1 MSENAEKNTCSISTE
16 ASTHTRRC
24 FMTGE
29 YCSQKTNIQRERKK
43 LYKKGE
49 IVAFVI
55 MNFSDMSDVVYK
67 WRIEIFIESLRKYL
81 YVDDEN
87 GRLYCNTEKNNVP
100 GKMRKVEKI
109 KVVRSD
115 SNPASNYVICSRICQ
130 QIQIA
135 DLVVVDVSTQNP
147 NVFYEFGMA
156 VALQKLILPIC
167 FSESFYKAELPK
179 GVKKQGFNEREKL
192 QKHIGCYP
200 WRKALF
206 EYYGIRF
213 KQNET
218 NATPINTEYAE
229 FEIATNTEYGFSD
242 EQYCR
247 FPYDEK
253 VAVEGESGEIGQIV
267 YEKLENQYNSASKKD
282 NTLVVYTMEHFLNE
296 DQAGLCIVNF
306 FYNITQRM
314 QQEHCFC
321 GDRVGVLVQGNVIPD
336 SDKDAK
342 KERHLLY
349 NVGEI
354 IHIGVNQA
362 TYLASKE
369 KVQVEYELEMFPQF
383 ASKEKNQVEDELKT
397 TPQSKENMNSGSK
410 KAYKEEIQRFVKEFI
425 GNRGMIIH
433 PNNPI
438 YVERIRNQVTSD
450 VLEDGKQ
457 KAFCLYHVM
466 LRTLRFTN
474 EIVVDITG
482 NNVQSLFWLGAAHGA
497 EIYAITV
504 KHELSKTER
513 KMLPYKG
520 KEKDRNVFDVAG
532 LWTAYYYSYDTEGFY
547 HQLALA
553 QFGIEKHSK
562 IIPADK
568 NWQGFKK
575 WEYLKLHETE
585 DSEEDT
591 EGDEKQSVAL
601 KEKKKK
607 EDRLAL
613 ESYYRS
619 RFWNTMLRYNRLCIY
634 VSQRYDKDKDDDD
647 PRLRVAKW
655 DLDAISALS
664 NYLSKRSV
672 IGEYNITTLPDKIE
686 DVKQVNFICVGQPE
700 RKEEHVLPKYI
711 NDKLSDQHICNHVH
725 MHFSGAAEFK
735 ECRKD
740 KIQIKGFGQDK
751 NQGIFTYLPWP
762 VCYKC
767 FNVNSG
773 VCEEIVEGAGGAKII
788 QEDCPM
794 KNCSSHIEIAQLI
807 LWKDDQEEDKN
818 GQYFRVSVIGSS
830 GPATYA
836 ISSIFV
842 DEEQKYNSFMI
853 SEDASDSK
861 NTFLFEL
868 QQKVRRKIFDLLMK
882 ELKAK
887 LEEILHNSKNK
898 KVERYI
904 ELVLFSVY
912 NYLNTVLYRYFL
924 PFLTEKDLER
934 IRNGMFM
941 CLNSMKVAKQ
951 SPFCLDYEP
960 GTEKGQC
967 PVIENKDIKRI
978 IEMIPNKVKDVLE
991 HFKGLEAFYEVEV
1004 EHINSTNN
1012 GGEND
1017 KDERKIKAIRM
1028 FREEA
1033 QQINYFIFPPIK
1045 G

>member
-1 MSENAEKNTCSISTE
+1 MLKRKRVNIMSKNDQKGNQNTCFISTE

-29 YCSQKTNIQRERKK
+29 YCSQKTNIQRERRK

-67 WRIEIFIESLRKYL
+67 WRIEIFIQSLCKYL
-81 YVDDEN
+81 YVDDIN
-87 GRLYCNTEKNNVP
+87 GRLYCNIQKNSVTDED
-100 GKMRKVEKI
+100 KMRKVKKI

-179 GVKKQGFNEREKL
+179 GVKKEDPKSREEL

-213 KQNET
+213 KQNEIKGM
-218 NATPINTEYAE
+218 N
-229 FEIATNTEYGFSD
+229 TNTFYEKFSKVTKKQYGFSD
-242 EQYCR
+242 EQYSR
-247 FPYDEK
+247 FPYDERISIK
-253 VAVEGESGEIGQIV
+253 GEDKKENKANQIGEIV
-267 YEKLENQYNSASKKD
+267 YEKLRNQYNSASKKD
-282 NTLVVYTMEHFLNE
+282 NTLVVYTIEHFLNE

-306 FYNITQRM
+306 FHNITQRM

-369 KVQVEYELEMFPQF
+369 KI
-383 ASKEKNQVEDELKT
+383 QVEDELDMF
-397 TPQSKENMNSGSK
+397 PQRKKNTNTGSK
-410 KAYKEEIQRFVKEFI
+410 RAYEEEIQRFVKEFI

-450 VLEDGKQ
+450 VLEDSKQ

-474 EIVVDITG
+474 EIVVDITE

-504 KHELSKTER
+504 KHELSKMER

-520 KEKDRNVFDVAG
+520 KDKDRNVFDVAG
-532 LWTAYYYSYDTEGFY
+532 LWTAFYYSYDTEGFY

-562 IIPADK
+562 IIPSDK

-575 WEYLKLHETE
+575 WEYLELHEPE

-591 EGDEKQSVAL
+591 EGDETQSAIL

-634 VSQRYDKDKDDDD
+634 VSQRHDRDKDDED

-672 IGEYNITTLPDKIE
+672 IGEYNITTLPDEME

-700 RKEEHVLPKYI
+700 EKQKHVLPRYI
-711 NDKLSDQHICNHVH
+711 NHKLRKHSISNRVH
-725 MHFSGAAEFK
+725 KHFSGNMEFEK
-735 ECRKD
+735 CNKNR
-740 KIQIKGFGQDK
+740 IQVKGFGQDK
-751 NQGIFTYLPWP
+751 NQGIFTYLPWSD
-762 VCYKC
+762 CQNC
-767 FNVNSG
+767 CDIHSG
-773 VCEEIVEGAGGAKII
+773 VCKEILESIGNAKALL
-788 QEDCPM
+788 EDCPM
-794 KNCSSHIEIAQLI
+794 KKCISHIEIAQLI
-807 LWKDDQEEDKN
+807 LWRDDQDEDKN

-842 DEEQKYNSFMI
+842 DEEQKCNSFMI
-853 SEDASDSK
+853 SEDASDCK

-868 QQKVRRKIFDLLMK
+868 QQKVRRKIFDLLM
-882 ELKAK
+882 EVLRGK
-887 LEEILHNSKNK
+887 LEKILDGTEKTR
-898 KVERYI
+898 RYI
-904 ELVLFSVY
+904 DLVLFSVY

-951 SPFCLDYEP
+951 SPFCLDFEP

-967 PVIENKDIKRI
+967 PVIENEKIKMI
-978 IEMIPNKVKDVLE
+978 IEIIPNEVKDVLE
-991 HFKGLEAFYEVEV
+991 RFKGLEAFYEVEV
-1004 EHINSTNN
+1004 EHIDSANN

-1017 KDERKIKAIRM
+1017 KDQRKVKAIRM

-1033 QQINYFIFPPIK
+1033 QQINCFIFPTIK
-1045 G
+1045 R